1 MAKLMNIGF
10 GNMVCANRLVAIV
23 SPESAPIKRII
34 QDYLFG
40 FCTGKAYDLPGK
52 RAGDFDRRDAGKK
65 NQERDFY

>member
-10 GNMVCANRLVAIV
+10 GNMV
-23 SPESAPIKRII
+23 
-34 QDYLFG
+34 
-40 FCTGKAYDLPGK
+40 PGK

>member
-10 GNMVCANRLVAIV
+10 GNMVNTDKIV
-23 SPESAPIKRII
+23 R
-34 QDYLFG
+34 